1 MDIEYDED
9 LKKQLNE
16 QNRIGFGAYG
26 IVYKIHKGDKDY
38 AIKVIDLAKLGEK
51 QIKSVN
57 NEINTLTKINHE
69 NIVKYYKSFKDNNT
83 YYIVMEYCNFSDLGK
98 FIIKKRNEKSPIDN
112 NVIYSII
119 LDICLGIKEIHKE
132 NIIHRDLK
140 PENIFINKDY
150 KIKIGDFGIAKEIG
164 GTIHHTANKGTYE
177 YTAPEIIDV
186 DSLGNNNEINKK
198 SEYDTRADI
207 WSFGCI
213 IYELCTLNQCF
224 NVIKVISKSYNYPKL
239 ETKKE
244 FQIIIDKLLIIDPE
258 KRPNI
263 NQVYELIKNL
273 NIPNFNFDEKYLKSL
288 DNISRNILERLKLQS
303 PNQIIIN
310 ITVKQKDISK
320 KIYFLENDYY
330 LQNNISYQY
339 ENYNKEIKE
348 LNEEKVELYING
360 EDKTKNFN
368 KYFIPDEEGEYE
380 IKIIFKNKLKDCRYM
395 FRNCMNI
402 KSVDLSSFDSSDV
415 TNMNYMF
422 GKCIYLEDIKLNNL
436 VTDKVTDMSYMFNK
450 CKNLKKLNFP
460 SSFNTKNVEKMDFMF
475 HDCQNLSEL
484 KFPSSFKTNNV
495 TTMRSMFK
503 RCYNLKNID
512 LTNFTSEKLLDMG
525 YMFDECLNLEKITLN
540 KEFKTN
546 LVTNMI
552 YLFNEC
558 CNLKEINIPGISTT
572 SSNINLSSFNT
583 ENVEFLDYMFC
594 NCKELKNIDLST
606 FNIKETANMTHS
618 FENCGNLKQLNL
630 SSFKNINN
638 KSKINNMFDNLSN
651 IEEIKVNKDS
661 IDYLKEY
668 FSNIKEKFI
677 A

>member
-38 AIKVIDLAKLGEK
+38 AIKVIDLAKLDEK

-98 FIIKKRNEKSPIDN
+98 FIIKKRNEKNTIDN

-224 NVIKVISKSYNYPKL
+224 NVIKVITKSYNYPKL

-244 FQIIIDKLLIIDPE
+244 FQPIIDKLLIIDPE

-273 NIPNFNFDEKYLKSL
+273 NFPNFNFDEKYLKSL

-320 KIYFLENDYY
+320 KI
-330 LQNNISYQY
+330 
-339 ENYNKEIKE
+339 
-348 LNEEKVELYING
+348 
-360 EDKTKNFN
+360 
-368 KYFIPDEEGEYE
+368 
-380 IKIIFKNKLKDCRYM
+380 
-395 FRNCMNI
+395 
-402 KSVDLSSFDSSDV
+402 
-415 TNMNYMF
+415 
-422 GKCIYLEDIKLNNL
+422 
-436 VTDKVTDMSYMFNK
+436 
-450 CKNLKKLNFP
+450 
-460 SSFNTKNVEKMDFMF
+460 
-475 HDCQNLSEL
+475 
-484 KFPSSFKTNNV
+484 
-495 TTMRSMFK
+495 
-503 RCYNLKNID
+503 
-512 LTNFTSEKLLDMG
+512 
-525 YMFDECLNLEKITLN
+525 
-540 KEFKTN
+540 
-546 LVTNMI
+546 
-552 YLFNEC
+552 
-558 CNLKEINIPGISTT
+558 
-572 SSNINLSSFNT
+572 
-583 ENVEFLDYMFC
+583 
-594 NCKELKNIDLST
+594 
-606 FNIKETANMTHS
+606 
-618 FENCGNLKQLNL
+618 
-630 SSFKNINN
+630 
-638 KSKINNMFDNLSN
+638 
-651 IEEIKVNKDS
+651 
-661 IDYLKEY
+661 
-668 FSNIKEKFI
+668 
-677 A
+677 